1 MTFDTIYIAKSLP
14 LNGSLCQMSRP
25 DPRSFLSGFI
35 AIIGPPNVGKSTLLN
50 RLLGQKIAIT
60 SPKPQTT
67 RNRILGIYNEDD
79 CQMVFIDTPGIHQTR
94 SLLHKS
100 MVGSAKSSLGEVD
113 IILLVVGFEEPANNS
128 ELTIILRLLRQT
140 DKTALLAINKIDLLK
155 KENLLPVI
163 EIYSKMAR
171 FDSIIPVSALYGD
184 GLETLIGELK
194 NKLSPGPQ
202 FFPPDMVTD
211 KSEEFLIAEIIR
223 EKIYYHTR
231 EELPYSCA
239 VRIEQLNE
247 DLEKNLLVVMAT
259 IFVEKASQKGIVIG
273 KNGKMIK
280 KIGRNARIE
289 MEKIFSSHVYL
300 ELFVKIE
307 KNWSSDARSLRRL
320 GY

>member
-1 MTFDTIYIAKSLP
+1 MIFS
-14 LNGSLCQMSRP
+14 
-25 DPRSFLSGFI
+25 SGFI

-50 RLLGQKIAIT
+50 RLIGQKIAIT
-60 SPKPQTT
+60 SPRPQTT
-67 RNRILGIYNEDD
+67 RNRIVGIYNQDD

-128 ELTIILRLLRQT
+128 ALNSILSYLGKTDKLTI
-140 DKTALLAINKIDLLK
+140 LAINKIDLLK
-155 KENLLPVI
+155 KENLLPII
-163 EIYSKMAR
+163 EIYNRMNR

-194 NKLSPGPQ
+194 KRLSPGPQ

-211 KSEEFLIAEIIR
+211 RPEEFLIAEIVR

-239 VRIEQLNE
+239 VTIEQIKE
-247 DLEKNLLVVMAT
+247 DSKKNLLAVMAT
-259 IFVEKASQKGIVIG
+259 IFVEKASQKGIIIG
-273 KNGKMIK
+273 KNGRMIK
-280 KIGRNARIE
+280 KIGRDARIE

-307 KNWSSDARSLRRL
+307 KNWSRDTRSLRRL

>member
-1 MTFDTIYIAKSLP
+1 M
-14 LNGSLCQMSRP
+14 
-25 DPRSFLSGFI
+25 SFLSGFI
-35 AIIGPPNVGKSTLLN
+35 AIIGTPNVGKSTLLN

-113 IILLVVGFEEPANNS
+113 IILLVVGSEEPANNS
-128 ELTIILRLLRQT
+128 ELNIILRILGKT
-140 DKTALLAINKIDLLK
+140 DKPAILTINKIDLLK
-155 KENLLPVI
+155 KENLLPII
-163 EIYSKMAR
+163 EIYSKMNR

-184 GLETLIGELK
+184 GFETLMWELK
-194 NKLSPGPQ
+194 KKLSPGPQ
-202 FFPPDMVTD
+202 FFPTDMVTD

-223 EKIYYHTR
+223 EKIYYQTR

-239 VRIEQLNE
+239 VNIEKINE
-247 DLEKNLLVVMAT
+247 DPEKNLLVVMAT
-259 IFVEKASQKGIVIG
+259 IFVEKVSQKGIIIG
-273 KNGKMIK
+273 KNGSMIK
-280 KIGRNARIE
+280 KIGRNARME
-289 MEKIFSSHVYL
+289 MERMFSSHVYL

-307 KNWSSDARSLRRL
+307 KNWSTNTKSLRRL

>member
-1 MTFDTIYIAKSLP
+1 
-14 LNGSLCQMSRP
+14 MSF
-25 DPRSFLSGFI
+25 SSGFI

-50 RLLGQKIAIT
+50 RLIGQKIAIT
-60 SPKPQTT
+60 SPRPQTT
-67 RNRILGIYNEDD
+67 RNRIVGIYNQDD

-128 ELTIILRLLRQT
+128 ALNSILRILGKT
-140 DKTALLAINKIDLLK
+140 DKFAILAINKIDLLK
-155 KENLLPVI
+155 KENLLPII
-163 EIYSKMAR
+163 EIYYKMNR

-184 GLETLIGELK
+184 GLETLIREIK
-194 NKLSPGPQ
+194 KRLSPGPQ

-211 KSEEFLIAEIIR
+211 RSEEFLIAEIVR

-239 VRIEQLNE
+239 VTIEQIKE
-247 DLEKNLLVVMAT
+247 DPKKSLLAVMAT
-259 IFVEKASQKGIVIG
+259 IFVEKASQKGIIIG
-273 KNGKMIK
+273 KNGRMIK
-280 KIGRNARIE
+280 KIGRNARME
-289 MEKIFSSHVYL
+289 MERIFSSHVYL

-307 KNWSSDARSLRRL
+307 KNWSSDTRSLRRL